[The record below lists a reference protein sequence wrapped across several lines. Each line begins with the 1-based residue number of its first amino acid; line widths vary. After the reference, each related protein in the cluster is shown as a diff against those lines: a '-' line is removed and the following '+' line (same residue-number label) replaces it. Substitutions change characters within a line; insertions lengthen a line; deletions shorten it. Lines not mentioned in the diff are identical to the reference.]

1 LTGFDDAASPGEADV
16 VSTLKLVVARDHDVG
31 RVARDDDCRDDRE
44 ERERGDDEELDD
56 DLDLS
61 MQRVCVVKSRAAGAG
76 IDKGRENSI

>member
-16 VSTLKLVVARDHDVG
+16 VSTLKLVVARD
-31 RVARDDDCRDDRE
+31 RDDRE